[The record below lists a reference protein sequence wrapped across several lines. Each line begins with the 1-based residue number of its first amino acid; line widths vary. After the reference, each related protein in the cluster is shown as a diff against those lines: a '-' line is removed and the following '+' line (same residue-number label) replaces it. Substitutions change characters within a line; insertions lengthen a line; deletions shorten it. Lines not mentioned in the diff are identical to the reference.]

1 MAAGDHQS
9 RVVIDVSDLPD
20 YSFSHRSL
28 MWWGT
33 LCFIA
38 IETSGF
44 GLAVATYLYLAQ
56 KAEAWPPSSPPPD
69 LLPGTLLTVL
79 LLVSLI
85 PNHLTMRW
93 AQTEN
98 IRMTRIGLVL
108 MSVLGLAPLVVRI
121 FEFRALNV
129 YWNTDAYGAIVWTL
143 LGLHTVHLA
152 TDVVDTIVLTA
163 LMFTPHGLQGRRFSD
178 VEDNCFYWDFVV
190 ISWLPIYLILYWVP
204 RWV

>member
-1 MAAGDHQS
+1 MTAEGSRS
-9 RVVIDVSDLPD
+9 RVAIDVSDLPD
-20 YSFSHRSL
+20 YSFEHRSL

-44 GLAVATYLYLAQ
+44 GLAIATYFYLAQ

-69 LLPGTLLTVL
+69 LLPGTLLTIV

-93 AQTEN
+93 AQAEN
-98 IRMTRIGLVL
+98 VSVTRLGLVV
-108 MSVLGLAPLVVRI
+108 MSALGLVPLVVRV

-129 YWNTDAYGAIVWTL
+129 SWDTDAYGAIVWTL

-152 TDVVDTIVLTA
+152 TDVVDTMVLTA
-163 LMFTPHGLQGRRFSD
+163 LMFTPHGLYGRRLSD
-178 VEDNCFYWDFVV
+178 VEDNAFYWDFVV
-190 ISWLPIYLILYWVP
+190 ISWLPIYLIIYWVP
-204 RWV
+204 RWL